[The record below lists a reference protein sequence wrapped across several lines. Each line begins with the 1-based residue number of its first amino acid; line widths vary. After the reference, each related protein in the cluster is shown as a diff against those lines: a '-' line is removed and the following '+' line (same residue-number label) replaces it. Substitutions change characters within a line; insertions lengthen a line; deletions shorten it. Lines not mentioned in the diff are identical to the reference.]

1 LFFRMVAYRVVVM
14 AIVGLGL
21 LAAPAQAAPNK
32 KRPPKPVKI
41 QLLGINDFHGH
52 MDGAG
57 AGTITRTGAPE
68 DRVPAGGAEYLATN
82 LRLLRHRNPNTVVVG
97 AGDLVG
103 GSPLESSLFHDEPAI
118 ELMNKVGMW
127 ASAVG
132 NHEFDEG
139 LGELRRLQHGGCHP
153 GDGCRDGTPFTG
165 AKFRYLSANAVDRR
179 TGKQLFR
186 GYAIRRIGGV
196 KIGFIGLTTKET
208 PQFLSPSRAAG
219 LRFRD
224 EALSANR
231 AARALKRRG
240 VRAIVALM
248 HEGAFAQRSDVSPNA
263 CPGLKGRFLDI
274 IRHTT
279 RDVDVF
285 LTAHT
290 HAAYNCVV
298 GGRHVIQGG
307 SYGRLIMRVDLA
319 VNRRTG
325 EIQHVDTR
333 NWVVGQDV
341 PPAPDITRLLAH
353 YNHFVAPTRD
363 RLVGR
368 MARFA
373 GRTRDPSGESKMGDL
388 VADAQRSAAGSD
400 VAFVNF
406 GVVRASLPRG
416 DITYGRAFT
425 SQPFGTTLVT
435 MTMSGSQIRELLK
448 QQWCGRATPNVLQP
462 SANVHYT
469 WSRAAVKP
477 VLGVPCSQA
486 ADPTIDLTI
495 NGQPVPFDS
504 AYRVTVN
511 SSLANGGD
519 GFSVLHTGMDPV
531 DGSGDAD
538 ALATYLQ
545 PTLDGEPLLP
555 PARDRITVVP

>member
-1 LFFRMVAYRVVVM
+1 MVAYRVLLM

-21 LAAPAQAAPNK
+21 LAGPAQAAPKK
-32 KRPPKPVKI
+32 KRPPKPVRI
-41 QLLGINDFHGH
+41 QVLGINDFHGH
-52 MDGAG
+52 MDATG
-57 AGTITRTGAPE
+57 AGTITRTGDPA
-68 DRVPAGGAEYLATN
+68 DRVPAGGAEYLAAN
-82 LRLLRHRNPNTVVVG
+82 LRLLRHRNPNTVIVG

-103 GSPLESSLFHDEPAI
+103 GSPLESSIFHDEPAI

-139 LGELRRLQHGGCHP
+139 LSELRRLQHGGCHP
-153 GDGCRDGTPFTG
+153 QDGCRDGTPFNG
-165 AKFRYLSANAVDRR
+165 ARFRYLSANAVDRH
-179 TGKQLFR
+179 TGRQLFR

-196 KIGFIGLTTKET
+196 KIGFIGISTKDT
-208 PQFLSPSRAAG
+208 PQFLTPSRAAV

-224 EALSANR
+224 EALSMNHT
-231 AARALKRRG
+231 ARTLKRRG
-240 VRAIVALM
+240 VHAIVALV
-248 HEGAFAQRSDVSPNA
+248 HEGAFAKRSDVSPNA
-263 CPGLKGRFLDI
+263 CPGLTGRMLDI
-274 IRHTT
+274 IRRTT

-307 SYGRLIMRVDLA
+307 SYGRLIMRLDLA
-319 VNRRTG
+319 ISRRTG
-325 EIQHVDTR
+325 EIQHVGAR
-333 NWVVGQDV
+333 NWVVGQDI
-341 PPAPDITRLLAH
+341 PPAPDITKLLAH
-353 YNHFVAPTRD
+353 YNAFVAPVRD

-368 MARFA
+368 LARFA
-373 GRTRDPSGESKMGDL
+373 GRTRDPSGESKMGNI

-416 DITYGRAFT
+416 EITFGRAFT
-425 SQPFGTTLVT
+425 AQPFGTTLVT
-435 MTMSGSQIRELLK
+435 MTMSGSQIHELLK
-448 QQWCGRATPNVLQP
+448 QQWCGRGRPNVLQP

-469 WSRAAVKP
+469 WSRATVKK
-477 VLGVPCSQA
+477 VLDVPCAQA
-486 ADPTIDLTI
+486 PDPIIDLTI
-495 NGQPVPFDS
+495 NGQPVPPDA

-519 GFSVLHTGMDPV
+519 RFSVLHTGMDPN
-531 DGSGDAD
+531 DGSGDVD
-538 ALATYLQ
+538 ALAAYLE
-545 PTLDGEPLLP
+545 PTLDGEPLVP
-555 PARDRITVVP
+555 PARDRITLVP

>member
-1 LFFRMVAYRVVVM
+1 MVAYRILLLVI
-14 AIVGLGL
+14 AGLAL
-21 LAAPAQAAPNK
+21 MAAPAKAAKPK
-32 KRPPKPVKI
+32 KRPPKPVQV

-52 MDGAG
+52 MDATGS
-57 AGTITRTGAPE
+57 GTITRTGDPL

-82 LRLLRHRNPNTVVVG
+82 LRLLRHRNPNTLVVG

-103 GSPLESSLFHDEPAI
+103 GSPLESSIFHDEPAI
-118 ELMNKVGMW
+118 ELMNNVGMW

-139 LGELRRLQHGGCHP
+139 LAELRRLQHGGCHP
-153 GDGCRDGTPFTG
+153 QDGCRDGTPFNG
-165 AKFRYLSANAVDRR
+165 ARFRYLSANAVDRQ
-179 TGKQLFR
+179 TGRPLFR
-186 GYAIRRIGGV
+186 GYAIRRIAGV
-196 KIGFIGLTTKET
+196 KIGFIGITTKDT
-208 PQFLSPSRAAG
+208 PQFLTPSRAAG

-224 EALSANR
+224 EALSMNR
-231 AARALKRRG
+231 VARTLKRRG
-240 VRAIVALM
+240 VRAIVALV
-248 HEGAFAQRSDVSPNA
+248 HEGAFAKRSDVSPNG
-263 CPGLKGRFLDI
+263 CPGLTGRMLDI
-274 IRHTT
+274 IRRTT

-285 LTAHT
+285 VTGHT

-319 VNRRTG
+319 VNPRTG
-325 EIQHVDTR
+325 RVQHVDTR

-341 PPAPDITRLLAH
+341 PRAPDITRLLAH
-353 YNHFVAPTRD
+353 YNRVVAPVRD

-388 VADAQRSAAGSD
+388 VADAQRSVTASD

-406 GVVRASLPRG
+406 GIVRASLPPG
-416 DITYGRAFT
+416 EVTYGRAFT
-425 SQPFGTTLVT
+425 TQPFGTTLVT
-435 MTMSGSQIRELLK
+435 MTMSGSQIHELLK

-469 WSRAAVKP
+469 WSRATVKS
-477 VLGVPCSQA
+477 VQGVPCA
-486 ADPTIDLTI
+486 AATDPIIDLTI
-495 NGQPVPFDS
+495 DGRPVPLDA

-519 GFSVLHTGMDPV
+519 RFSVLHTGNDPF
-531 DGSGDAD
+531 DGGGDAD
-538 ALATYLQ
+538 ALAAYLQ
-545 PTLDGEPLLP
+545 PTLDGEPLVP
-555 PARDRITVVP
+555 PARDRITLVP

>member
-1 LFFRMVAYRVVVM
+1 M
-14 AIVGLGL
+14 AIVGLAVMAG
-21 LAAPAQAAPNK
+21 PAQAAKPK
-32 KRPPKPVKI
+32 KRAPKPVEI
-41 QLLGINDFHGH
+41 QVLGINDFHGH
-52 MDGAG
+52 MDASGS
-57 AGTITRTGAPE
+57 GTISRTGDPAA
-68 DRVPAGGAEYLATN
+68 RVPAGGAEYLATN

-118 ELMNKVGMW
+118 ELMNKVGLW
-127 ASAVG
+127 ATAVG

-139 LGELRRLQHGGCHP
+139 LSELRRLQHGGCHP
-153 GDGCRDGTPFTG
+153 KDGCPDGTPYRGTR
-165 AKFRYLSANAVDRR
+165 FRYLSANAVDRH
-179 TGKQLFR
+179 TGRQLFR
-186 GYAIRRIGGV
+186 GYAIRRIAGV
-196 KIGFIGLTTKET
+196 KIGFIGITTKDT
-208 PQFLSPSRAAG
+208 PQFLTPSRAAG

-224 EALSANR
+224 EALAANR

-240 VRAIVALM
+240 VRAIVALV
-248 HEGAFAQRSDVSPNA
+248 HEGAFSVRPDVSPNG
-263 CPGLKGRFLDI
+263 CPGLSGRFLDI
-274 IRHTT
+274 LKRTT

-325 EIQHVDTR
+325 EVQHVATR

-353 YNHFVAPTRD
+353 YNRFVAPVRD

-368 MARFA
+368 MARYA
-373 GRTRDPSGESKMGDL
+373 GRTRDPSGESKMGNL
-388 VADAQRSAAGSD
+388 VADAQRSDSGSD

-406 GVVRASLPRG
+406 GVVRAALPRG
-416 DITYGRAFT
+416 EVTYGRAFT

-435 MTMSGSQIRELLK
+435 MTMSGSQIHELLK
-448 QQWCGRATPNVLQP
+448 QQWCGRANPNVLQP

-469 WSRAAVKP
+469 WSRATVQS
-477 VLGVPCSQA
+477 VLGVPCAQA
-486 ADPTIDLTI
+486 PDPIIDLTI
-495 NGQPVPFDS
+495 DGQPVPADA

-519 GFSVLHTGMDPV
+519 RFSVLHTGMDPF

-538 ALATYLQ
+538 ALAAYLQ
-545 PTLDGEPLLP
+545 PTLDGEPLVP
-555 PARDRITVVP
+555 PARDRITLVP